1 MLGKDWGAAGDLS
14 AGDEIYLLDGST
26 AVITGSELEQLSE
39 TIKVYNLEVEDFN
52 TYFVGDEAVLVHNY
66 NPNGRN
72 GGDAHQQKTKELI
85 AELEAKGLSVDTE
98 VMFGNYQDGYKGHKS
113 KRFADVFAY
122 LNDEIVGIFQIGKV
136 NQNGLPV
143 SRESKA
149 IEDIM
154 NSLNYNGAP
163 ITFIPYNSNMG
174 NIDYMF

>member
-1 MLGKDWGAAGDLS
+1 M
-14 AGDEIYLLDGST
+14 
-26 AVITGSELEQLSE
+26 
-39 TIKVYNLEVEDFN
+39 
-52 TYFVGDEAVLVHNY
+52 GDEAVLVHNY

>member
-1 MLGKDWGAAGDLS
+1 
-14 AGDEIYLLDGST
+14 
-26 AVITGSELEQLSE
+26 
-39 TIKVYNLEVEDFN
+39 
-52 TYFVGDEAVLVHNY
+52 
-66 NPNGRN
+66 
-72 GGDAHQQKTKELI
+72 
-85 AELEAKGLSVDTE
+85 
-98 VMFGNYQDGYKGHKS
+98 MFGNYQDSYKGHKS
-113 KRFADVFAY
+113 KRFADVVAY

-149 IEDIM
+149 IEDIT